1 MAENKV
7 NFESWL
13 HNKTTVVAGFLG
25 SALLSFAIWV
35 FSQVYGQSVKHLESI
50 DNKFDMLTKD
60 IIAIKLSDSANAIR
74 MSRIEDDVIYLKS
87 SDKEQLKRLS
97 DLEKTSER
105 HDQQIR
111 QLNK

>member
-60 IIAIKLSDSANAIR
+60 IIAIKLQDSANTIT
-74 MSRIEDDVIYLKS
+74 ITTLKS
-87 SDKEQLKRLS
+87 DVGDLKVRVGA
-97 DLEKTSER
+97 LEKSNAQHE
-105 HDQQIR
+105 QQLR